1 MSHEE
6 SVCAFCEGVGYSG
19 QHDSAE
25 TNYPVVWQGGGR
37 GQVWCTSSQNL
48 QSHLDLI
55 WLSLLAAL
63 D

>member
-48 QSHLDLI
+48 RSHLDLI
-55 WLSLLAAL
+55 W
-63 D
+63 